1 MMNRDWSLVIIAG
14 LIEIGWA
21 LGLKFAEA
29 WYMWVAVALLI
40 GLSFAILLKATERLP
55 VATVYAVFTGI
66 GTAGTVA
73 AEMLFF
79 EEPFSWPK
87 VFFILLLLSG
97 VIGLKLV
104 TGEREPK
111 MVNEP

>member
-1 MMNRDWSLVIIAG
+1 MNRDWSLVIIAG